1 MKKTF
6 GVTMI
11 ALILSFFAPAQH
23 TLVLKSGDKMN
34 GIVKEIK
41 DNTLS
46 FSFKGNLMT
55 FKLDEVSVIHFS
67 EVAFSN
73 VGDAETKKTLTS
85 EGTKG
90 VTYVMHGR
98 KVIKQPVVNNMTQ
111 DHGTV
116 VVAITIDKYGHV
128 VKAEPGVEGTTTTN
142 KYLYDKAKQAAEST
156 KFDTSPTMPL
166 KQEGTISIVF

>member
-1 MKKTF
+1 MYKIS
-6 GVTMI
+6 GI
-11 ALILSFFAPAQH
+11 AVSMFFPFAVMSQH

-34 GIVKEIK
+34 GVVREIK
-41 DNTLS
+41 DNNLS

-55 FKLDEVSVIHFS
+55 FNLDEVSVIHFS

-73 VGDAETKKTLTS
+73 VGDAETKKVLTS

-98 KVIKQPVVNNMTQ
+98 KVIRQPVVNNMTQ
-111 DHGTV
+111 EHGTV